1 VTEELEQASER
12 VGMVIGTEDSTPLEF
27 WVGVEP
33 ESYLQLDDA
42 VVVDTDVP
50 GRGRVRVAGIVQ
62 DVRARH
68 EGATFDT
75 DVFLVD
81 RGVLPVDT
89 AVAAKVVATR
99 FEPEIFVPPM
109 PGLIAFRARG
119 KDRDEAMYFD
129 QMERRVPGGLSRDGE
144 PVFLDLDFLDGSRGA
159 HVNISGIS
167 GVATK
172 TTYALFLL
180 YAMFHSPAL
189 GPYRANTKALVFNVK
204 GEDLMWLDTPNSRL
218 TEQGRED
225 YGRLGLPVGP
235 FESVGLWAPVR
246 PGSGERAIPHVEGR
260 SEGVQAYYWTVK
272 EFVRER
278 YLRFM
283 FAEAED
289 ERSQIGDL
297 VARVES
303 FLDRE
308 CDDDPDHEATVVH
321 EPTGIPVRSFDELC
335 ELIRSEVDT
344 DGSPWR
350 GRLSDATVAAFVRRL
365 DAGRFRLNQNHLIW
379 GREAGHPERHRVDWE
394 ANQVTVIDIHNLH
407 DKAKRFVT
415 GVMIKRLFEHKE
427 RMGRREPLHFLVLDE
442 LNRYAPREGWS
453 PIKEVLLDVAE
464 RGRSLGMILI
474 GAEQTASEVER
485 RVIANSAFRVV
496 GRLDTAEA
504 GRPEYGFLPAVTR
517 SRAGILKP
525 GSMILQQP
533 NIPVPIQI
541 RFPFPSWATRAD
553 EAQGTGGRGPN
564 QDVFARFEGE

>member
-1 VTEELEQASER
+1 MIEPEEVSEP
-12 VGMVIGTEDSTPLEF
+12 VGMVLGTEDSTPLTF
-27 WVGVEP
+27 WVGVAP
-33 ESYLQLDDA
+33 DSYLQLDDA
-42 VVVDTDVP
+42 VIVDTAVP
-50 GRGRVRVAGIVQ
+50 GRGNVRIAGIVQ

-68 EGATFDT
+68 EGAQFDS

-81 RGVLPVDT
+81 QGVLPVDT
-89 AVAAKVVATR
+89 AVAAEVVATR

-109 PGLIAFRARG
+109 PGLPALRARG

-129 QMERRVPGGLSRDGE
+129 QMERRVVAGLTRDGE

-159 HVNISGIS
+159 HVNISGVS

-180 YAMFHSPAL
+180 YALFHSPVL
-189 GPYRANTKALVFNVK
+189 GSYRANTKAIVFNVK
-204 GEDLMWLDTPNSRL
+204 GEDLMWLDTPNARL
-218 TEQGRED
+218 SEEDRED
-225 YGRLGLPVGP
+225 YRRIGLEPGA

-246 PGSGERAIPHVEGR
+246 PDAGGNALPQVEGR
-260 SEGVQAYYWTVK
+260 ATGVAAYYWTVR

-278 YLRFM
+278 YLRFL
-283 FAEAED
+283 FAEADD
-289 ERSQIGDL
+289 ERSQIADL

-308 CDDDPDHEATVVH
+308 CEDDPEHDATVVH
-321 EPTGIPVRSFDELC
+321 GGYPVHDFEGLC
-335 ELIRSEVDT
+335 ELIRSQVEDE
-344 DGSPWR
+344 GSSWR

-365 DAGRFRLNQNHLIW
+365 DAARYRMGHLIW
-379 GREAGHPERHRVDWE
+379 GREAEDPRAHRIDWE
-394 ANQVTVIDIHNLH
+394 ANQVTVVDIHNLH
-407 DKAKRFVT
+407 DRAKRFVT
-415 GVMIKRLFEHKE
+415 GVVIKRLFEHKE
-427 RMGRREPLHFLVLDE
+427 RMGRREPLTFLVLDE
-442 LNRYAPREGWS
+442 LNRYAPRDGWS

-504 GRPEYGFLPAVTR
+504 QRGEYGFLPAVTR
-517 SRAGILKP
+517 SRASILKP

-533 NIPVPIQI
+533 HIPIPIQV

-553 EAQGTGGRGPN
+553 EAAADTSADPFG
-564 QDVFARFEGE
+564 AFEGD

>member
-1 VTEELEQASER
+1 VEEVSEP
-12 VGMVIGTEDSTPLEF
+12 VGMVLGTEDATPLTF
-27 WVGVEP
+27 WVAVAEGA
-33 ESYLQLDDA
+33 YLQLDDA
-42 VVVDTDVP
+42 VVVDTTVP
-50 GRGRVRVAGIVQ
+50 GRGSLRIAGIVQ

-68 EGATFDT
+68 EGASFDT

-89 AVAAKVVATR
+89 AVAAQVVATR

-109 PGLIAFRARG
+109 PGLAASRARG

-129 QMERRVPGGLSRDGE
+129 QMGRRLPAGLSRDGE
-144 PVFLDLDFLDGSRGA
+144 PVWLDLDFLDGSRGA
-159 HVNISGIS
+159 HVNISGVS

-180 YAMFHSPAL
+180 YALFHSSTL
-189 GPYRANTKALVFNVK
+189 GPYGLNTKALVFNVK
-204 GEDLMWLDTPNSRL
+204 GEDLMWLDRPNARL
-218 TEQGRED
+218 SAADREE
-225 YGRLGLPVGP
+225 YEHLGLPAGP
-235 FESVGLWAPVR
+235 FESVGLWAPPR
-246 PGSGERAIPHVEGR
+246 PAAGASGQALPHVEGR
-260 SEGVQAYYWTVK
+260 SEGVVAYYWTVR
-272 EFVRER
+272 EFVREK
-278 YLRFM
+278 YLRFL

-308 CDDDPDHEATVVH
+308 CDDDPEHDATVVF
-321 EPTGIPVRSFDELC
+321 GGYPVRTFDELC
-335 ELIRSEVDT
+335 EVIRVNVEDE
-344 DGSPWR
+344 GSHWR

-365 DAGRFRLNQNHLIW
+365 DAGRFRMGHLIW
-379 GREAGHPERHRVDWE
+379 GREAERPDEHRIDWE
-394 ANQVTVIDIHNLH
+394 SHQVTVVDIHNLH
-407 DKAKRFVT
+407 DRAKRFVT
-415 GVMIKRLFEHKE
+415 GVVIKRLFEEKE
-427 RMGRREPLHFLVLDE
+427 RMGRREPLAFLVLDE
-442 LNRYAPREGWS
+442 LNRYAPRDGWS

-504 GRPEYGFLPAVTR
+504 QRSEYGFLPAVTR
-517 SRAGILKP
+517 ARASILKP

-533 NIPVPIQI
+533 HIPVPLQI
-541 RFPFPSWATRAD
+541 RFPFPSWATRAE
-553 EAQGTGGRGPN
+553 EASTGGGDPFGPF
-564 QDVFARFEGE
+564 QPD